1 MTITI
6 NTDAPAYMVDGVLT
20 DGEAWV
26 ALQTHVVSGGSTAAI
41 TMQSTTGAND
51 WSQYMDLVLISYGRN
66 GDGSASVMKM
76 NLNNDTG
83 ANYVKQ
89 QLYGQG
95 SDPVLAATSVSNTY
109 LDFFWYPPSATAANV
124 IACSVT
130 TLSDINSGK
139 YKSAQVQIANSM
151 NATGYVAIVA
161 NVWKNQAAITEI
173 DLVDFSGDNIAAGS
187 RFDLFGVLPRMVTA

>member
-1 MTITI
+1 MTV

-51 WSQYMDLVLISYGRN
+51 WSQYMDLMLISYGRN

-76 NLNNDTG
+76 NLNNDTT
-83 ANYVKQ
+83 ANYLKQ
-89 QLYGQG
+89 QLYGDG
-95 SDPVLAATSVSNTY
+95 SSATAATSSTNTY

-124 IACSVT
+124 VACSIT

-139 YKSAQVQIANSM
+139 YKSAEVKVANDM
-151 NATGYVAIVA
+151 NGSGYVAVVA

-173 DLVDFSGDNIAAGS
+173 DLVDFSGDNIAAGT
-187 RFDLFGVLPRMVTA
+187 RFDLFGILPRMVTA

>member
-1 MTITI
+1 MTV

-51 WSQYMDLVLISYGRN
+51 WSQYMDLMLISYGRN

-76 NLNNDTG
+76 NLNNDTT
-83 ANYVKQ
+83 ANYLKQ
-89 QLYGQG
+89 QLYGDG
-95 SDPVLAATSVSNTY
+95 SSATAATSSTNTY

-124 IACSVT
+124 VACSIT

-139 YKSAQVQIANSM
+139 YKSAQVKIANDM
-151 NATGYVAIVA
+151 NGSGYVAVVA

-187 RFDLFGVLPRMVTA
+187 RFDLFGILPRMVTA

>member
-1 MTITI
+1 MTV

-51 WSQYMDLVLISYGRN
+51 WSQYMDLMLISYGRN

-76 NLNNDTG
+76 NLNNDTT
-83 ANYVKQ
+83 ANYLKQ
-89 QLYGQG
+89 QLYGDG
-95 SDPVLAATSVSNTY
+95 SSATAATSSTNTY

-124 IACSVT
+124 VACSIT

-139 YKSAQVQIANSM
+139 YKSAQVKIANDM
-151 NATGYVAIVA
+151 NGSGYVAVVA

-173 DLVDFSGDNIAAGS
+173 DLVDFSGDNIAAGT
-187 RFDLFGVLPRMVTA
+187 RFDLFGILPRMVTA

>member
-1 MTITI
+1 MTV

-51 WSQYMDLVLISYGRN
+51 WSQYMDLMLISYGRN

-76 NLNNDTG
+76 NLNNDTT
-83 ANYVKQ
+83 ANYLKQ
-89 QLYGQG
+89 QLYGDG
-95 SDPVLAATSVSNTY
+95 SSATAATSSTNTY

-124 IACSVT
+124 VACSIT

-139 YKSAQVQIANSM
+139 YKSAQV
-151 NATGYVAIVA
+151 
-161 NVWKNQAAITEI
+161 K
-173 DLVDFSGDNIAAGS
+173 
-187 RFDLFGVLPRMVTA
+187 MVTA

>member
-1 MTITI
+1 MAQTI
-6 NTDAPAYMVDGVLT
+6 NTDVPAYMVDGTLT

-26 ALQTHVVSGGSTAAI
+26 ALQTVVIEGSSTGTV

-51 WSQYMDLVLISYGRN
+51 WSQYQDLVMISYGRN

-83 ANYVKQ
+83 SNYTWQ
-89 QLYGQG
+89 RLYTNG
-95 SDPVLAATSVSNTY
+95 AAISADSGTQSY

-124 IACSVT
+124 VACSIT

-139 YKSAQVQIANSM
+139 YKSAEVKVANDM
-151 NATGYVAIVA
+151 NGSGYVAVVA

-173 DLVDFSGDNIAAGS
+173 DLVDFSGDNIAAGT
-187 RFDLFGVLPRMVTA
+187 RFDLFGILPRMVTT

>member
-1 MTITI
+1 MTV
-6 NTDAPAYMVDGVLT
+6 NTDAPAYIVDGVLT

-26 ALQTHVVSGGSTAAI
+26 ALGTHVVSGGSTAI
-41 TMQSTTGAND
+41 VTFTSSTGAND

-66 GDGSASVMKM
+66 GDGSAMVMKM

-83 ANYVKQ
+83 SNYVYQ
-89 QLYGQG
+89 QLYGTG
-95 SDPVLAATSVSNTY
+95 SAVTAATGTQNY

-124 IACSVT
+124 VACSIT

-139 YKSAQVQIANSM
+139 YKSAQIKAANDM
-151 NATGYVAIVA
+151 NGSGYVALMG

-173 DLVDFSGDNIAAGS
+173 DLVDYYGANIAADS
-187 RFDLFGVLPRMVTA
+187 RFDL

>member
-1 MTITI
+1 MTTTI
-6 NTDAPAYMVDGVLT
+6 NTATPDYIVDSVLT

-26 ALQTHVVSGGSTAAI
+26 ALQTHVVSGGSTEAI
-41 TMQSTTGAND
+41 VMQSTTGAND

-89 QLYGQG
+89 QLYGDG
-95 SDPVLAATSVSNTY
+95 SSVTAFSGAESY
-109 LDFFWYPPSATAANV
+109 IDFFWYPPSATAANV
-124 IACSVT
+124 VACSIT

-139 YKSAQVQIANSM
+139 YKSAQVKIANDM
-151 NATGYVAIVA
+151 NGSGYVAVVA

-173 DLVDFSGDNIAAGS
+173 DLVDYSGDNIAAGT
-187 RFDLFGVLPRMVTA
+187 RFDLFGILPKMVTA